1 MEPYAELKESH
12 GISPASGVF
21 DDLVPIALAF
31 LCWPNLLSEVDLESS
46 HTWFK
51 VGEHR
56 KASQNVAY
64 VPMNH
69 RIVQCVLPTMTLWT
83 L

>member
-31 LCWPNLLSEVDLESS
+31 LCWPTSLSEVDLVSS

-51 VGEHR
+51 VGGHC
-56 KASQNVAY
+56 KASQNVSY
-64 VPMNH
+64 VPMIH
-69 RIVQCVLPTMTLWT
+69 RIVQCVLPTMKLWT